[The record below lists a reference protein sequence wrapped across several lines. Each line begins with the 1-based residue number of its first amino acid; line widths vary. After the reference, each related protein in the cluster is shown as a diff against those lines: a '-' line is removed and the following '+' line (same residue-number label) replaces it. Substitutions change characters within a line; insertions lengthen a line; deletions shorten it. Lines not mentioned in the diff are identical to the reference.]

1 MTTIKTLLKSIS
13 TIAKV
18 TGVIIFAFLTFSF
31 VSLNAQA
38 PDLSETNTQS
48 ALKVVSTFMNAIRNG
63 DGATA
68 VSLIDSL
75 VQWDQPGN
83 NRLSG
88 IRKNKNE
95 VLALFHAFNDLSA
108 GTLKLT
114 EVKTLSVNGNSV
126 ACLLHWN
133 AAQPVGKILNVD
145 NIDVYTVVDGKIKNV
160 VIYSADLRSEDAF
173 WGKN

>member
-1 MTTIKTLLKSIS
+1 MTTIKTLLKS
-13 TIAKV
+13 KV
-18 TGVIIFAFLTFSF
+18 LGAITFALFTLSF
-31 VSLNAQA
+31 ISLNAQA
-38 PDLSETNTQS
+38 PDPSENNTQS
-48 ALKVVSTFMNAIRNG
+48 ALKVVSTFMNAIKNG

-95 VLALFHAFNDLSA
+95 VLALFHAFNELSE

-133 AAQPVGKILNVD
+133 AAQPVGKVLNID
-145 NIDVYTVVDGKIKNV
+145 NIDVYTVVNGKIKNV
-160 VIYSADLRSEDAF
+160 VIYSSDLKSEDAF